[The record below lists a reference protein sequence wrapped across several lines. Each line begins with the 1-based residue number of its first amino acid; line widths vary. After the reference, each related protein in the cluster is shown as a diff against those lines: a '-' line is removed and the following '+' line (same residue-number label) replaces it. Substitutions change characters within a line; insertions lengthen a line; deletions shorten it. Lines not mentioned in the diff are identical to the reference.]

1 MFSIGFRG
9 ANEKRCGHSRQ
20 ILRAYLRAYLC
31 AYLRAYL
38 RAYIWFT
45 SVVKAL
51 HFFPLRYAVPS
62 VNKGV

>member
-9 ANEKRCGHSRQ
+9 VNEKRCGHSRQ
-20 ILRAYLRAYLC
+20 I
-31 AYLRAYL
+31 LRAYL

-62 VNKGV
+62 VNNGV